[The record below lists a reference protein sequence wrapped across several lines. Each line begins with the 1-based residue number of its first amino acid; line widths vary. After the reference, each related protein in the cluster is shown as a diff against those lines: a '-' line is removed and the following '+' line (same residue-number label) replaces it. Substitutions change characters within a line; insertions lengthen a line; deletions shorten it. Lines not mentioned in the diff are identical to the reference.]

1 MVQRLSQS
9 DEAFCCIALHS
20 LVPTSTDEPSL
31 QEALSGDHAK
41 EWQDAIDTELA
52 GMKGEEV
59 LKDVPLPPG
68 RKPVG
73 TKFVLKIKRSADST
87 VERFKARLVAQGSS
101 QQQGIDYGQTF
112 RPVVA
117 ADVLR
122 TILALAAANSW
133 DVQALDFTQAYLNAD
148 IDANLWVSLSISIM
162 YPTNSSN
169 LEKLTSWLF
178 RFRLGNRPRKQT
190 QCYRLH
196 TTV

>member
-1 MVQRLSQS
+1 M
-9 DEAFCCIALHS
+9 
-20 LVPTSTDEPSL
+20 
-31 QEALSGDHAK
+31 K
-41 EWQDAIDTELA
+41 E
-52 GMKGEEV
+52 KGV